1 MNHTARDG
9 NATRLQGMQTLRFE
23 TVELEAGGRLTG
35 VNVAYETYGELNAE
49 ATNAILVCHALTGDS
64 HAYGCDEQPGW
75 WQGLIGPGRALD
87 TDRYYIVCSNV
98 LGGCS
103 GTTGPQSIEPETGR
117 PYGSRFPLVTTRD
130 MVCLQHEL
138 LRRLGITQLQAVIGG
153 SMGGLQAIEWAVTYP
168 QFVRS
173 CIPIACSPQLSAL
186 AIGYN
191 DAMRMAIVNDPD
203 WRGGDYYGTPGPVHG
218 FALARKI
225 GMIAYRSFEL
235 FEQRFGRETTE
246 DAKSLPD
253 TRFQIESY
261 LDYMG
266 HKILNRFDAGSY
278 MSLIKAMDLHDIGRG
293 RGGAQQALSRIVG
306 EVLWVG
312 IDSDRLF
319 PAAEQREWAQTLQKL
334 GKNVTYKEIVSEYG
348 HDAFLIEYVQL
359 GEIVRDFLQRV
370 EA

>member
-1 MNHTARDG
+1 MNHTALG
-9 NATRLQGMQTLRFE
+9 MTSTRMQGLQTIRFE
-23 TVELEAGGRLTG
+23 KVELEAGGRLYG
-35 VNVAYETYGELNAE
+35 VNVAYETYGELNRE
-49 ATNAILVCHALTGDS
+49 GTNAILVCHALTGDS
-64 HAYGCDEQPGW
+64 HAYGWEEQPGW

-87 TDRYYIVCSNV
+87 TNRYYIICSNV

-103 GTTGPQSIEPETGR
+103 GTTGPQSVDPETGR

-130 MVCLQHEL
+130 MVRVQHGL
-138 LRRLGITQLQAVIGG
+138 VCQLGITQLQAVIGG
-153 SMGGLQAIEWAVTYP
+153 SMGGLQAIEWAVSYP
-168 QFVRS
+168 QFVRA
-173 CIPIACSPQLSAL
+173 CIPMACSPQLSAL

-191 DAMRMAIVNDPD
+191 DAMRMAILNDPD
-203 WRGGDYYGTPGPVHG
+203 WRGGDYYGTSGPVRG

-225 GMIAYRSFEL
+225 GMITYRSFEL
-235 FEQRFGRETTE
+235 FEQRFGRETT
-246 DAKSLPD
+246 DVANSLTD

-266 HKILNRFDAGSY
+266 GKILNRFDAGSY
-278 MSLIKAMDLHDIGRG
+278 LSLIKAMDLHDVGRG
-293 RGGAQQALSRIVG
+293 RGGAQQALARIEG

-319 PAAEQREWAQTLQKL
+319 PAVEQREWAHTLQKL

-359 GEIVRDFLQRV
+359 GEFVRDFLQRMG
-370 EA
+370 A